1 METTKLS
8 TKGQIVLPKELRSA
22 RAWVPGTEFTVEATP
37 EGVLLRPVARVAK
50 YSISDLAGILK
61 RPGQVA
67 LTDKQI
73 QDAMDREVKRKY
85 DSGRY

>member
-1 METTKLS
+1 M
-8 TKGQIVLPKELRSA
+8 PKELRSC

-37 EGVLLRPVARVAK
+37 EGVSLRPVARVAK

-61 RPGQVA
+61 RPGRA
-67 LTDKQI
+67 PLTDKQI
-73 QDAMDREVKRKY
+73 KAAMDREVKRKY